1 LRWLLVFDNVED
13 PVLLNPYW
21 PKGAK
26 GTIIVTTRN
35 PEVARL
41 YPAFRIE
48 IQPFSNVDSRKFLIK
63 IVYEDADENYDP
75 SSADVASADQVASA
89 LGHLPLALDL
99 VGSYTASRGMTLPRF
114 REVHGEYDRKFIF
127 QNPTG
132 LHWDAQAYQRSLNST
147 FTFNLEFMDSNTR
160 LLIDLVAF
168 LDPDGVPTSL
178 FHPKPRERK

>member
-1 LRWLLVFDNVED
+1 MRWLIVFDNVED

-21 PKGAK
+21 PNGAK

-35 PEVARL
+35 TEVARL
-41 YPAFRIE
+41 YPAFKIE
-48 IQPFSNVDSRKFLIK
+48 VQPFSNVDSRKFLIK
-63 IVYEDADENYDP
+63 IVYADAEEDYDP
-75 SSADVASADQVASA
+75 NSADIASADHVASA

-127 QNPTG
+127 QNPAS
-132 LHWDAQAYQRSLNST
+132 LYWDAQAYQRSLNST
-147 FTFNLEFMDSNTR
+147 FTFNLEFMDSSTR

-168 LDPDGVPTSL
+168 LDPDGVPTPL
-178 FHPKPRERK
+178 FHPKLRERK